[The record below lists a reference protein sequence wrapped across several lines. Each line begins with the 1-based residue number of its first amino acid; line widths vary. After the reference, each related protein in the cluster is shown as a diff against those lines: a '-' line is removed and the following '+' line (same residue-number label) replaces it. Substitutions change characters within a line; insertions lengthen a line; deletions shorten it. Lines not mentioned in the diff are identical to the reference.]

1 MLCCVGCVLLA
12 LSCVA
17 RRSRFRPHASLHPI
31 RPRVRGT
38 SLLLCTLHSHASH
51 CNVRPPAFAT
61 VHASPQLTHL
71 WRRPVAALVAS
82 PSHASSAWSPLA
94 PWSAPRPPPFPSLLF
109 LYPTP
114 QPTFD
119 PNSRPAAPSC
129 LVWREGPHA
138 LFSQWMAFGTRRPR
152 EDPTHQGNQQI
163 NHIPTSP
170 PPTQPPQLVG
180 TTTRK
185 QGHPCLRLQ
194 PIPFNSAQACTLGR
208 CL

>member
-94 PWSAPRPPPFPSLLF
+94 PWSAPRPPPSPPSSSS
-109 LYPTP
+109 TP
-114 QPTFD
+114 HPNLPSTPIAAQP
-119 PNSRPAAPSC
+119 P
-129 LVWREGPHA
+129 LHA
-138 LFSQWMAFGTRRPR
+138 LFGERDLTPS
-152 EDPTHQGNQQI
+152 
-163 NHIPTSP
+163 SP
-170 PPTQPPQLVG
+170 SGWPLALGGRGRTPPTKAINKSIIYQLHHHQPNPLNWWA
-180 TTTRK
+180 
-185 QGHPCLRLQ
+185 LQ
-194 PIPFNSAQACTLGR
+194 HASKATLACGFSLFPSIPPRRAP
-208 CL
+208 